1 MAKEEAMNNRKYT
14 YKNSIPKSL
23 KKKKRKNLSQSPY
36 KTQKKKSIHKRKT
49 HHISRLLSYVK
60 LPSVLLIASLMT
72 IILVIPTL
80 IVVPFN
86 QKESTHANKES
97 TESEEEVTIEQD
109 DDSALSVAVMRT
121 QSEEVEN
128 IPLETY
134 VARVVASEMPAEFE
148 LEALKAQAL
157 AARTYIVNYLLHNES
172 PEDPNVTDGT
182 EHQVYKN
189 DEELRRQWG
198 SDYQWKMEKL
208 TEAVEATKG
217 KILTY
222 NNAPIT
228 PAYFSTS
235 NGYTE
240 NSEDYWENEIPYL
253 RSVESKWD
261 EKSPEYLDQ
270 QILTIPEVA
279 QALDI
284 DLPESTYISMDV
296 TRTNS
301 QRVKELTIGDHTFS
315 GREVR
320 EKLQLQ
326 SSDFSIEQKNNHL
339 IFKTKGY
346 GHGVGMSQYGAN
358 GMAKEGKN
366 YEDIVKYYYKDIEVN
381 SLNQVAPTLVSN

>member
-36 KTQKKKSIHKRKT
+36 KTQKEKSIHKRQT

-97 TESEEEVTIEQD
+97 TESEEEVTIN

-235 NGYTE
+235 NG
-240 NSEDYWENEIPYL
+240 
-253 RSVESKWD
+253 
-261 EKSPEYLDQ
+261 
-270 QILTIPEVA
+270 
-279 QALDI
+279 
-284 DLPESTYISMDV
+284 
-296 TRTNS
+296 
-301 QRVKELTIGDHTFS
+301 
-315 GREVR
+315 
-320 EKLQLQ
+320 
-326 SSDFSIEQKNNHL
+326 
-339 IFKTKGY
+339 
-346 GHGVGMSQYGAN
+346 
-358 GMAKEGKN
+358 
-366 YEDIVKYYYKDIEVN
+366 
-381 SLNQVAPTLVSN
+381 

>member
-1 MAKEEAMNNRKYT
+1 MNNRKYT

-36 KTQKKKSIHKRKT
+36 KTQKKKSIHKRQT

>member
-36 KTQKKKSIHKRKT
+36 KTQKKKSIHKRQT

>member
-1 MAKEEAMNNRKYT
+1 MAKEEEMTNRKYT
-14 YKNSIPKSL
+14 YKNSIHKAL
-23 KKKKRKNLSQSPY
+23 NKKKRNMSYPWNKKQKMNKRPNPKRSTHPI
-36 KTQKKKSIHKRKT
+36 TQ
-49 HHISRLLSYVK
+49 LLSFVK
-60 LPSVLLIASLMT
+60 LPSVLLIASLIT
-72 IILVIPTL
+72 IILIIPTL
-80 IVVPFN
+80 IVILFN
-86 QKESTHANKES
+86 QEDPTHANREL
-97 TESEEEVTIEQD
+97 EEDSQHITVEED
-109 DDSALSVAVMRT
+109 ESALSVAVMRT
-121 QSEEVEN
+121 ASEQVEN

-148 LEALKAQAL
+148 LEALKAQGL
-157 AARTYIVNYLLHNES
+157 AARTYIVNYLLHHKAAD
-172 PEDPNVTDGT
+172 DPNVTDGT

-189 DEELRRQWG
+189 DDELRRQWG
-198 SDYQWKMEKL
+198 SDYDWKMKKL

-235 NGYTE
+235 NGFTE

-253 RSVESKWD
+253 RSVESPWD

-270 QILTIPEVA
+270 QVFTVA
-279 QALDI
+279 DVAHVLNI
-284 DLPESTYISMDV
+284 DLPANTYIPMDI

-301 QRVKELTIGDHTFS
+301 QRVKQLVIGDHTFT

-339 IFKTKGY
+339 IFTTKGY

-366 YEDIVKYYYKDIEVN
+366 YEAIVKYYYKDVEVS
-381 SLNQVAPTLVSN
+381 SLNEVAPTLVSK

>member
-36 KTQKKKSIHKRKT
+36 KTQKKKSIHKRQT

-270 QILTIPEVA
+270 QILTIQEVA

>member
-1 MAKEEAMNNRKYT
+1 MNNRKYT

-36 KTQKKKSIHKRKT
+36 KTQKKKSIHKRQT

-97 TESEEEVTIEQD
+97 TESEEEVTIN

-270 QILTIPEVA
+270 QILTIQEVA

>member
-1 MAKEEAMNNRKYT
+1 KYT

-36 KTQKKKSIHKRKT
+36 KTQKKKSIHKRQT

-198 SDYQWKMEKL
+198 SDYKWKMEKL

-301 QRVKELTIGDHTFS
+301 QRVKELTIGDHIFS

-326 SSDFSIEQKNNHL
+326 SSDFS
-339 IFKTKGY
+339 
-346 GHGVGMSQYGAN
+346 
-358 GMAKEGKN
+358 
-366 YEDIVKYYYKDIEVN
+366 
-381 SLNQVAPTLVSN
+381 

>member
-36 KTQKKKSIHKRKT
+36 KTQKKKSIHKRQT

-109 DDSALSVAVMRT
+109 DDSALSVAVIRS